1 MMWWKKGDGGFYD
14 VEIENGIE
22 LTDEEWQSLLD
33 GQSKGKEI
41 VEDEDGHPILRDPV
55 ISLEDAKAV
64 ALAGLYAYDSS
75 DEVNTC
81 SVNGVNLWLDKSS
94 RALFRMQAQDS
105 ADDAEFTLYG
115 FDGSSVTLTC
125 VTLTCVQLK
134 ALLSTLESY
143 AMATYGVTRHHE
155 TVIKA
160 LKDVAAVQSYDFT
173 NGYPEPLVM
182 TFE

>member
-14 VEIENGIE
+14 VKIENGIE

-33 GQSKGKEI
+33 GQSQGKEI

-64 ALAGLYAYDSS
+64 ALAGLYAYNSS

-115 FDGSSVTLTC
+115 FDGSSVTLI
-125 VTLTCVQLK
+125 CVQLK
-134 ALLSTLESY
+134 AFLSTLESY
-143 AMATYGVTRHHE
+143 AMATYGVTRKHE
-155 TVIKA
+155 TTINA
-160 LKDVAAVQSYDFT
+160 LDDVTAVQSYNFT
-173 NGYPEPLVM
+173 AGYPEPLVM

>member
-41 VEDEDGHPILRDPV
+41 VEDEDGHPVLRDP
-55 ISLEDAKAV
+55 IFSLEDAKAV

-75 DEVNTC
+75 EEVNTC
-81 SVNGVNLWLDKSS
+81 SVNGVALWLDKSS
-94 RALFRMQAQDS
+94 RALFRVQAQDS
-105 ADDAEFTLYG
+105 ADVAEFTLYG
-115 FDGSSVTLTC
+115 FDGSQVI
-125 VTLTCVQLK
+125 LTCVQLK
-134 ALLSTLESY
+134 DLLSKLEAY

-155 TVIKA
+155 TAIKA

-173 NGYPEPLVM
+173 NGYPEPLVL

>member
-94 RALFRMQAQDS
+94 RVLFRMQAQDS

-125 VTLTCVQLK
+125 VQLK
-134 ALLSTLESY
+134 TLLSTLESY

>member
-125 VTLTCVQLK
+125 VQLK

>member
-14 VEIENGIE
+14 VKIKNGIE

-41 VEDEDGHPILRDPV
+41 VEDEDGRPVLRDPV

-75 DEVNTC
+75 EEVNTC

-94 RALFRMQAQDS
+94 RSLFRLQAQDS
-105 ADDAEFTLYG
+105 VDDAEFTLYG
-115 FDGSSVTLTC
+115 FDGSQVI
-125 VTLTCVQLK
+125 LTCVQLK
-134 ALLSTLESY
+134 GFLSKLESY
-143 AMATYGVTRHHE
+143 AMATYGVTRKHE
-155 TVIKA
+155 ITIKA
-160 LKDVAAVQSYDFT
+160 LKNVTAVQSYDFT
-173 NGYPEPLVM
+173 NGYPEPLVL

>member
-125 VTLTCVQLK
+125 VRLK
-134 ALLSTLESY
+134 GFLSKLEMY
-143 AMATYGVTRHHE
+143 AMTTYGVTRKHE
-155 TVIKA
+155 TSIKA
-160 LKDVAAVQSYDFT
+160 LKDVTAVQSYDFT
-173 NGYPEPLVM
+173 VGYPEPLVM

>member
-22 LTDEEWQSLLD
+22 LSDEEWQSLLD

-81 SVNGVNLWLDKSS
+81 SVNGVNLWFDKSS

-125 VTLTCVQLK
+125 VQLK
-134 ALLSTLESY
+134 DFLSKLEMY
-143 AMATYGVTRHHE
+143 AMTTYGVTRKHE
-155 TVIKA
+155 TSIKA
-160 LKDVAAVQSYDFT
+160 LKDVTAVQSYDFT
-173 NGYPEPLVM
+173 VGYPEPLVL

>member
-33 GQSKGKEI
+33 GQSQGKEI

-64 ALAGLYAYDSS
+64 ALAGLYAYDRSE
-75 DEVNTC
+75 EVNTC

-94 RALFRMQAQDS
+94 RALFRLQAES
-105 ADDAEFTLYG
+105 YVDDAEFTLYG

-125 VTLTCVQLK
+125 VQLK
-134 ALLSTLESY
+134 DFLSKLEMY
-143 AMATYGVTRHHE
+143 AMATYGVTRKHE
-155 TVIKA
+155 TAIKA
-160 LKDVAAVQSYDFT
+160 LEDVTAVKSYDFT
-173 NGYPEPLVM
+173 VGYPEPLVM

>member
-1 MMWWKKGDGGFYD
+1 MWWKKGDGGFYD

>member
-41 VEDEDGHPILRDPV
+41 VEDEDGRPILRDPV
-55 ISLEDAKAV
+55 ISLEDAKAL

-81 SVNGVNLWLDKSS
+81 SVNGVDLWLDKSS
-94 RALFRMQAQDS
+94 RALFLLQAQS
-105 ADDAEFTLYG
+105 YVDDAEFTLYG

-125 VTLTCVQLK
+125 VQLK
-134 ALLSTLESY
+134 DFLSTLESY
-143 AMATYGVTRHHE
+143 AMATYGVTRKHE
-155 TVIKA
+155 TSIKA
-160 LKDVAAVQSYDFT
+160 LKDVDAVQSYNFT
-173 NGYPEPLVM
+173 AGYPEPLVM

>member
-14 VEIENGIE
+14 VKIENGIE

-33 GQSKGKEI
+33 GQSQGKEI

-81 SVNGVNLWLDKSS
+81 SVNGINLWLDKSS

-125 VTLTCVQLK
+125 VQLK
-134 ALLSTLESY
+134 AFLSTLESY
-143 AMATYGVTRHHE
+143 AMATYGVTRKHE
-155 TVIKA
+155 TTINA
-160 LKDVAAVQSYDFT
+160 LDDVTAVQSYNFT
-173 NGYPEPLVM
+173 VGYPEPLVI

>member
-14 VEIENGIE
+14 VKIKNGIE

-41 VEDEDGHPILRDPV
+41 VEDEDGRPVLRDPV
-55 ISLEDAKAV
+55 ISLEGAKAV

-75 DEVNTC
+75 EEVNTC
-81 SVNGVNLWLDKSS
+81 SVNGVALWLDKSS
-94 RALFRMQAQDS
+94 RALFRVQAQDS

-115 FDGSSVTLTC
+115 FDGSQVI
-125 VTLTCVQLK
+125 LTCVQLK
-134 ALLSTLESY
+134 GFLSKLESY

-155 TVIKA
+155 TAIKA
-160 LKDVAAVQSYDFT
+160 LKDVAAVQSHDFT
-173 NGYPEPLVM
+173 NGYPEPLVL

>member
-33 GQSKGKEI
+33 GQSQGKEI

-64 ALAGLYAYDSS
+64 ALAGLYAYDRS

-81 SVNGVNLWLDKSS
+81 SVNGVDLWLDKSS
-94 RALFRMQAQDS
+94 RALFLLQAQDS

-125 VTLTCVQLK
+125 VQLK
-134 ALLSTLESY
+134 DFLSKLEMY
-143 AMATYGVTRHHE
+143 AMATYGVTRKHE
-155 TVIKA
+155 NTIKV
-160 LKDVAAVQSYDFT
+160 LKDVTAVQSYDFT
-173 NGYPEPLVM
+173 VGYPEPLVM
-182 TFE
+182 AFE

>member
-1 MMWWKKGDGGFYD
+1 MMWWKKGEGGFYD
-14 VEIENGIE
+14 AKIENGIE

-64 ALAGLYAYDSS
+64 ALVGLYAYDSS
-75 DEVNTC
+75 EEVNTC

-105 ADDAEFTLYG
+105 SDDAEFTLYG

-125 VTLTCVQLK
+125 VQLK
-134 ALLSTLESY
+134 AFLSTLESY

>member
-14 VEIENGIE
+14 VKIENGIE

-55 ISLEDAKAV
+55 INLEDAKAV

-81 SVNGVNLWLDKSS
+81 SVNGVNLWLNKSS

-125 VTLTCVQLK
+125 VRLK
-134 ALLSTLESY
+134 GFLSTLESY

>member
-41 VEDEDGHPILRDPV
+41 VEDEDGHPVLCDP
-55 ISLEDAKAV
+55 IFSLEDAKAV

-75 DEVNTC
+75 EEVNTC
-81 SVNGVNLWLDKSS
+81 SVNEVNLWLDKSS
-94 RALFRMQAQDS
+94 RALFHLQAQDS
-105 ADDAEFTLYG
+105 ADDVEFTLYG
-115 FDGSSVTLTC
+115 FDGSQVI
-125 VTLTCVQLK
+125 LTCVQLK
-134 ALLSTLESY
+134 DFLSKLEAY
-143 AMATYGVTRHHE
+143 AMATYGVTRKHE
-155 TVIKA
+155 ITIKA
-160 LKDVAAVQSYDFT
+160 LKDVTAVQSYNFT
-173 NGYPEPLVM
+173 VGYPEPLVL

>member
-1 MMWWKKGDGGFYD
+1 MWWKKGDGGFYD

-41 VEDEDGHPILRDPV
+41 VEDEDGHPVLRDP
-55 ISLEDAKAV
+55 IFSLEDVKAV

-75 DEVNTC
+75 EEVNTC
-81 SVNGVNLWLDKSS
+81 SVNGVNLWLNKYS
-94 RALFRMQAQDS
+94 RALFRMQAQAS
-105 ADDAEFTLYG
+105 SDDAEFTLYG

-125 VTLTCVQLK
+125 VQLK
-134 ALLSTLESY
+134 TFLSTLESY

>member
-33 GQSKGKEI
+33 GQSQGKEI

>member
-41 VEDEDGHPILRDPV
+41 VEDEDGHPVLRDP
-55 ISLEDAKAV
+55 IFSLEDAKAV

-75 DEVNTC
+75 EEVNTC
-81 SVNGVNLWLDKSS
+81 SVNGVALWLDKSS
-94 RALFRMQAQDS
+94 RALFRVQAQDS
-105 ADDAEFTLYG
+105 ADVAEFTLYG
-115 FDGSSVTLTC
+115 FDGSQVI
-125 VTLTCVQLK
+125 LTCVQLK
-134 ALLSTLESY
+134 GFLSKLESY
-143 AMATYGVTRHHE
+143 AMATYGVTRQHE
-155 TVIKA
+155 AAIKA
-160 LKDVAAVQSYDFT
+160 LRDVTAVQSYNFT
-173 NGYPEPLVM
+173 VGYPEPLVL

>member
-1 MMWWKKGDGGFYD
+1 MWWKKGDGGFYD

-105 ADDAEFTLYG
+105 SDDAEFTLYG
-115 FDGSSVTLTC
+115 VDGSSVTLTC

>member
-1 MMWWKKGDGGFYD
+1 MWWKKGDGGFYD

-55 ISLEDAKAV
+55 ISLEDAKAA

-75 DEVNTC
+75 EEVNTC

-115 FDGSSVTLTC
+115 FDGSSVTI
-125 VTLTCVQLK
+125 TCVQLK
-134 ALLSTLESY
+134 DFLSTLESY

-155 TVIKA
+155 TAIKA
-160 LKDVAAVQSYDFT
+160 LKDVTAVQSYDFT
-173 NGYPEPLVM
+173 NGYPKPLVI

>member
-33 GQSKGKEI
+33 GQSQGKEI

-105 ADDAEFTLYG
+105 ADDAEFTLCG
-115 FDGSSVTLTC
+115 FDGSSVTLI
-125 VTLTCVQLK
+125 CVQLK
-134 ALLSTLESY
+134 AFLSTLESY
-143 AMATYGVTRHHE
+143 AMATYGVTRKHE
-155 TVIKA
+155 TTINA
-160 LKDVAAVQSYDFT
+160 LDDVTAIQSYNFT
-173 NGYPEPLVM
+173 VGYPEPLVI